1 MCQNG
6 IFYETSITDALIYA
20 YQTND
25 TSNFYFFLTGILYIY
40 IYIERERERQWSE
53 REIVDGNQQSVEQLE
68 RMLKQCEYEGMRA
81 KSGQRRYGG
90 KCLFQHHRDHC
101 KWSAREISSPLPFY
115 IEVYT
120 IIFSCQLQ

>member
-1 MCQNG
+1 MIRQ
-6 IFYETSITDALIYA
+6 IFI
-20 YQTND
+20 
-25 TSNFYFFLTGILYIY
+25 FFNWNSLYIHIY
-40 IYIERERERQWSE
+40 IYIERE

-101 KWSAREISSPLPFY
+101 K
-115 IEVYT
+115 
-120 IIFSCQLQ
+120 